1 MMWYISNTNNTWCD
15 DGSINLKFKW
25 KHSKSSHY
33 HLRNVLLV
41 SSWWLVL
48 LSSNCVQT
56 LDISDKPIYQPVNTF
71 KWLFQ
76 TLFSFKLSIEKLY
89 IHHKWLSFSGLLFW
103 EIKKYWRVYRWIGRL
118 LNFHSFFPLTTS
130 FLFHYPYLRWS
141 MLAALNQGTRNC
153 LKIHSS
159 LPLRYPGDKSVQCL

>member
-1 MMWYISNTNNTWCD
+1 MVTSGEINKQSQPTDNIFSPVQFLGQQSPVCDHQSGAWPGVAHPLPHVLAEEAKTQHHCALHWTKPMMWYISNTNNTWCD

-56 LDISDKPIYQPVNTF
+56 LDISDKPIYHPVNTF

-76 TLFSFKLSIEKLY
+76 VCILKGKEK
-89 IHHKWLSFSGLLFW
+89 G
-103 EIKKYWRVYRWIGRL
+103 
-118 LNFHSFFPLTTS
+118 
-130 FLFHYPYLRWS
+130 
-141 MLAALNQGTRNC
+141 
-153 LKIHSS
+153 SS
-159 LPLRYPGDKSVQCL
+159 LW